1 MYTNRKHLFF
11 DMDDTVTLTRSPM
24 EDDVYKLY
32 ASLPHDIIIVSGAH
46 IAQISTQIRELPFFR
61 LGQNGNQAVHSNG
74 EVLWEEKLSEFHSD
88 KIKNHI
94 VAMKALCEHA
104 VIDEDDL
111 VEHRGAQIS
120 YSLIGHHEET
130 PKKKSFDPQQTIR
143 KSLLKKVPFD
153 HDDLEVKIGGTTCFD
168 YFEKGK
174 NKGFNVQKLI
184 EQMGW
189 QKENAIYFG
198 DSLFPGGNDET
209 VIGVIDT
216 VQVRDH
222 RHTYDILA
230 EHFGKNLL

>member
-24 EDDVYKLY
+24 EDDVYELY

-46 IAQISTQIRELPFFR
+46 IVQIGTQIRELPFFR
-61 LGQNGNQAVHSNG
+61 LGQNGNQAVSPAG
-74 EVLWEEKLSEFHSD
+74 ELLWEEKLHDAHSE
-88 KIKNHI
+88 KIQNHI
-94 VAMKALCEHA
+94 AAMQ
-104 VIDEDDL
+104 VICDHPIKDEADL

-130 PKKKSFDPQQTIR
+130 HTKKAFDPKQEIR
-143 KSLLKKVPFD
+143 KSLLEKVPFD

-174 NKGFNVQKLI
+174 NKGFNVRKLI
-184 EQMGW
+184 AHMNW
-189 QKENAIYFG
+189 DPAHAVYFG

-216 VQVRDH
+216 VQVDNH
-222 RHTYDILA
+222 RHTYDILK
-230 EHFGKNLL
+230 EHFL

>member
-1 MYTNRKHLFF
+1 MYKNRKHLFF

-32 ASLPHDIIIVSGAH
+32 ASLSHDIIIVSGAH
-46 IAQISTQIRELPFFR
+46 IDQIHLQVRDLPFYK
-61 LGQNGNQAVHSNG
+61 LGQNGNQAIDKNG
-74 EVLWEEKLSEFHSD
+74 VVLWEEQLNEKHSE
-88 KIKNHI
+88 KIRTHI
-94 VAMKALCEHA
+94 DTMKKLCEHTVA
-104 VIDEDDL
+104 DENDL
-111 VEHRGAQIS
+111 IEHRGAQIS
-120 YSLIGHHEET
+120 YSLIGHHEDT
-130 PKKKSFDPQQTIR
+130 SKKKLFDPTQSIR
-143 KSLLKKVPFD
+143 KSLLERVPFE

-184 EQMGW
+184 EKMGW
-189 QKENAIYFG
+189 DKENAIYFG

-222 RHTYDILA
+222 RHTYDIL
-230 EHFGKNLL
+230 EEYFKNKNV